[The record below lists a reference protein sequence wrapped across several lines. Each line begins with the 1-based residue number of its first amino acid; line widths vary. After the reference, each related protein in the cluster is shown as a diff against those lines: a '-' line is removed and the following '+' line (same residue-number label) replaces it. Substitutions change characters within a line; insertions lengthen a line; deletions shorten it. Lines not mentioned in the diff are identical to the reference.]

1 MSKNLNFNRGEK
13 YELLYV
19 LIKNAIFFLGPLGL
33 PSYRRNPQPP
43 QREHLAI
50 QNKKFLHFLFFCGP
64 FLLFLNPDPQ
74 TQLNPDPQ
82 TQFNPGP
89 NQKHR
94 FFSTTDGLACKI
106 QNVHISVVNVPNS

>member
-13 YELLYV
+13 YEQLYV
-19 LIKNAIFFLGPLGL
+19 LIKNAIFFFLGPLGL

-64 FLLFLNPDPQ
+64 FLAIAESGSQ

-82 TQFNPGP
+82 TQFNPVP
-89 NQKHR
+89 EFVDPVFAKT
-94 FFSTTDGLACKI
+94 SPKLGL
-106 QNVHISVVNVPNS
+106 